1 MPVESTQYPRGPYRQ
16 HYFESMA
23 RLEARHHPKISFIPI
38 AFGTASDGYERIGAG
53 GRFSFPIS
61 KHFNLGLGYLNYPFE
76 TKRLMS
82 GHHFE
87 TFLEVPEMLPWGEW
101 QTGVF
106 ADFSSFDTVDETRK
120 GGIGGIF
127 VGLALPLYSFGKHL
141 RIDLMLQ
148 GGLGYVMESEKIGG
162 LFQSAAGLIWM
173 L

>member
-38 AFGTASDGYERIGAG
+38 AFGT
-53 GRFSFPIS
+53 
-61 KHFNLGLGYLNYPFE
+61 
-76 TKRLMS
+76 
-82 GHHFE
+82 HHFE